1 MPISATCLKSAW
13 RWPSFSPA
21 EIACRGTGAIKIN
34 TEAMDKLQSLRN
46 RLGKPLIVR
55 SGYRSPSHNR
65 AVGGAPA
72 SKHMLGTAFDIAM
85 SNHDP
90 VAFAEAARA
99 VGFLGF
105 GTYPRSGFM
114 HIDLGPARSAGAN
127 PSPFAPRPSC
137 RKWPPPAKCWPTAAP

>member
-1 MPISATCLKSAW
+1 MPTTTYAHFRDVPESAW

-90 VAFAEAARA
+90 VTFAEAARA
-99 VGFLGF
+99 PSTLRGYRSDLDALGLTADTALDF
-105 GTYPRSGFM
+105 
-114 HIDLGPARSAGAN
+114 DLTVTEDELRPAAH
-127 PSPFAPRPSC
+127 
-137 RKWPPPAKCWPTAAP
+137 